1 MFNIKLTVEQ
11 RVEKGV
17 MAVMAKPLYAGMAPV
32 LMVGS
37 WEVTDAPAVSACTNG
52 RDVIYGREYLD
63 GLNDAELRFVILH
76 ECYHKVLTHLSTWR
90 HLWELQIMYDVGND
104 QRYNLA
110 NVATD
115 QEINNNL
122 LHNDRSG
129 FIAMPEGGLW
139 DTRFL
144 NWGTA
149 KIFHTL
155 RKEME
160 EPQEPP
166 EPPTGGGGNPTEE
179 GEPPEPPTGTGEP
192 PKSPTGTGEPP
203 EEGEPT
209 GAGLDTHDWEGY
221 KELSESEKRETTIEI
236 EEAIRQGSKMAGKNG
251 SGGST
256 ILDDAMAQ
264 SKVNWRDVLREFITT
279 TCSGHDYSTW
289 RRPNRKFLSAGVYL
303 PSGISDRIGE
313 LCEACDTSASMLSG
327 RELAV
332 IRAETAEILK
342 TVNPDLLRVLY
353 WDTQITTEPEL
364 YKRDEFSKYITSNKP
379 VGGGA
384 TDVRCVPDYMER
396 HSIKPEA
403 VIVLTDGY
411 LSGGWGT
418 WTCPVLWVI
427 IDNKN
432 AQPDCGT
439 VVHISSYEL

>member
-1 MFNIKLTVEQ
+1 
-11 RVEKGV
+11 
-17 MAVMAKPLYAGMAPV
+17 
-32 LMVGS
+32 
-37 WEVTDAPAVSACTNG
+37 
-52 RDVIYGREYLD
+52 
-63 GLNDAELRFVILH
+63 
-76 ECYHKVLTHLSTWR
+76 
-90 HLWELQIMYDVGND
+90 MYDVGNE

-129 FIAMPEGGLW
+129 FIAMPEGGLC

-160 EPQEPP
+160 EPP
-166 EPPTGGGGNPTEE
+166 EPPTGGGGNPTEG
-179 GEPPEPPTGTGEP
+179 GEPPE
-192 PKSPTGTGEPP
+192 SPTGTGESPE

-279 TCSGHDYSTW
+279 TCSMAIHS
-289 RRPNRKFLSAGVYL
+289 V
-303 PSGISDRIGE
+303 
-313 LCEACDTSASMLSG
+313 
-327 RELAV
+327 
-332 IRAETAEILK
+332 
-342 TVNPDLLRVLY
+342 
-353 WDTQITTEPEL
+353 
-364 YKRDEFSKYITSNKP
+364 
-379 VGGGA
+379 
-384 TDVRCVPDYMER
+384 DVR
-396 HSIKPEA
+396 
-403 VIVLTDGY
+403 
-411 LSGGWGT
+411 
-418 WTCPVLWVI
+418 
-427 IDNKN
+427 
-432 AQPDCGT
+432 
-439 VVHISSYEL
+439 